1 MRKLSRLRSIMALVG
16 ERLGADEQGATAI
29 EYALIAAGVSAV
41 IAATVFSFGTDLKT
55 TFYDRIAA
63 LL

>member
-1 MRKLSRLRSIMALVG
+1 MALVG